1 MDIQKLKILIIEKS
15 ELLDN
20 NAYIVWL
27 SIDDNENEYAFFYN
41 DNESIIVCND
51 DNEKFWNTL
60 TADDKKIIIKKI
72 NILIND
78 NN

>member
-78 NN
+78 NK

>member
-51 DNEKFWNTL
+51 DNEKFWKPL

-78 NN
+78 NK